1 MTTLKSFGLTG
12 RLYAA
17 VGLVILGL
25 AGSSVYT
32 AQQLGQ
38 IDAGTEFAERVLVP
52 QLDRMADIELN
63 ITRTSLQ
70 VRHAMLARTPE
81 ERAATLASIGKLK
94 SNVDALMTD
103 FEKNVS
109 TESGRKRVEGL
120 KSGMANFWAVGGE
133 NIAKINAGDTAAA
146 FAFLVE
152 KTIPA
157 RDVLLAQI
165 AETVKHQEDTLSAQ
179 IAAVRGPAASTRNA
193 VIAMGIVIAL
203 GLMLLAWTIGTQLRG
218 RVREAR
224 DTAERV
230 RDGDFTR
237 AVADFKRDEFS
248 PLIAAMG
255 EMQNSLAR
263 VVTEVRA
270 NAENVATASA
280 QIAQGNKDLSERTEQ
295 QASSLQQTAAT
306 MEELG
311 TTVRQNADNAQQAN
325 QLARAASGVAVKGGE
340 VVGQVVETMKGI
352 SDSSRRISDIIGTID
367 GIAFQTNILALNAAV
382 EAARAG
388 EQGRGFAVVASE
400 VRSLAQRSAEAAKEI
415 KSLIGASVERVEQG
429 TALVG
434 QAGQTMD
441 EVVSSIRRVTDIVG
455 EISSASVEQ
464 SSGVGQVGQ
473 AVTQMDQ
480 ATQQNAALVEES
492 AAAAESLRTQADTL
506 VRVVS
511 VFKLAHGP
519 QATAAPTAA
528 APQEGNSFERRS
540 PARAV
545 NVTRPAFGKK
555 TAAAPAAAQP
565 AKAPEAARAADA
577 APQKT
582 GTSDE
587 WASF

>member
-1 MTTLKSFGLTG
+1 MTILESFGLTG

-17 VGLVILGL
+17 VAVVILGL
-25 AGSSVYT
+25 VCSSVYT
-32 AQQLGQ
+32 AKQLGQ
-38 IDAGTEFAERVLVP
+38 IDKGTQRAESVLMP
-52 QLDRMADIELN
+52 QLDRMASLELN
-63 ITRTSLQ
+63 ITRASLQ
-70 VRHAMLARTPE
+70 VRHAILSRTPE
-81 ERAATLASIGKLK
+81 ELAATLANIGELK
-94 SNVDALMTD
+94 SKVDAIVAD

-109 TESGRKRVEGL
+109 TDSGRKRVDGL
-120 KSGMANFWAVGGE
+120 KSATANFWAVGGE
-133 NIAKINAGDTAAA
+133 NIAKIKAGDMAGA
-146 FAFLVE
+146 FAFLVD

-157 RDVLLAQI
+157 RNALLSQI
-165 AETVKHQEDTLSAQ
+165 GDTVKYQQDILSAQ
-179 IAAVRGPAASTRNA
+179 IAAVRGPAESTRTA
-193 VIAMGIVIAL
+193 VIVMGIAIAV
-203 GLMLLAWTIGTQLRG
+203 GLILLAWTIGNGLRG

-224 DTAERV
+224 EAAERV

-237 AVADFKRDEFS
+237 AVADTKRDEFS

-255 EMQNSLAR
+255 EMQNALAR
-263 VVTEVRA
+263 VVAEVRS

-280 QIAQGNKDLSERTEQ
+280 QIAQGNQDLSQRTEQ

-325 QLARAASGVAVKGGE
+325 QLAQAASGVAIKGGE

-352 SDSSRRISDIIGTID
+352 SDSSRRIADIIGTID

-429 TALVG
+429 TALVDR
-434 QAGQTMD
+434 AGQTMD
-441 EVVSSIRRVTDIVG
+441 EVVNSIRRVTHIVG

-492 AAAAESLRTQADTL
+492 AAAAESLKAQAGAL
-506 VRVVS
+506 VQAVS
-511 VFKLAHGP
+511 VFKLAHGQ
-519 QATAAPTAA
+519 QAQSVPTAA
-528 APQEGNSFERRS
+528 APQDWDSAERRG
-540 PARAV
+540 PARAK

-555 TAAAPAAAQP
+555 AAAPQPAAQP
-565 AKAPEAARAADA
+565 AHATEP

-582 GTSDE
+582 GTNDE